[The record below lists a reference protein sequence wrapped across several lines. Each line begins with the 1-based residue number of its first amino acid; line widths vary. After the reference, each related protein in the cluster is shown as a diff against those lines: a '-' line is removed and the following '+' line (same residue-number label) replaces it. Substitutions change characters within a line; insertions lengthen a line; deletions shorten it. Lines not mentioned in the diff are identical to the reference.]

1 VVSRRN
7 AKICYTIKS
16 QYSKNMTRKKS
27 AWLPQI
33 GVVATYIGRASR
45 LARGGYNVRIVA
57 ETSASRMVVEAIG
70 RSGAPVRFT
79 VKRENLAPLQPGL
92 FD

>member
-1 VVSRRN
+1 MS
-7 AKICYTIKS
+7 
-16 QYSKNMTRKKS
+16 RKKS
-27 AWLPQI
+27 VWFPQV
-33 GVVATYIGRASR
+33 GAVATYIGRAGR
-45 LARGGYNVRIVA
+45 LARGGYNVRVVA
-57 ETSASRMVVEAIG
+57 ETCADRMVVEALG